1 MKVANTG
8 SPHALRKPRVF
19 YGYWRVVAT
28 FFFAF
33 IFSGCGFYAFS
44 LFVKRL
50 QADFG
55 WGRGEI
61 MATLT
66 IFFLVGGI
74 TAPLIGWL
82 VDRYGVRA
90 LMTIGAFVAGFGFT
104 LLTLVTELWQFYGG
118 YVIIGLG
125 MAATGMT
132 PSTAVVSNWFE
143 KRRGM
148 AIGVMSAGIGAGGLV
163 LAPLIGVYLI
173 PNFGWRVAYLA
184 LAVLAWMLIPLALF
198 VIKTKPADMG
208 LYPDGRQA
216 PEPMAEGKAS
226 AQTSRGLTPRMVLST
241 TTFWLIVV
249 SFITFGFSEV
259 AILQNHVP
267 YLEDVG
273 FPAALAAG
281 VHGIVGLW
289 STIGK
294 FGFGWLCDRI
304 LPKYVC
310 AIGLGLQLVATILL
324 MNINPA
330 APRALLW
337 LYAFIMGLGVGGWL
351 PTMAMLVSTNFGLV
365 AYGAIFGMIGFTQ
378 SFGSATGPLAAG
390 YLYDAFGTYHWVF
403 VIIIASYV
411 VSTSSI
417 LAVRRPK
424 SLQNGT

>member
-337 LYAFIMGLGVGGWL
+337 RGICMTL
-351 PTMAMLVSTNFGLV
+351 LVPIT
-365 AYGAIFGMIGFTQ
+365 
-378 SFGSATGPLAAG
+378 GSL
-390 YLYDAFGTYHWVF
+390 L
-403 VIIIASYV
+403 S
-411 VSTSSI
+411 
-417 LAVRRPK
+417 
-424 SLQNGT
+424 

>member
-1 MKVANTG
+1 M
-8 SPHALRKPRVF
+8 
-19 YGYWRVVAT
+19 VVAT

-61 MATLT
+61 MTTLT

-82 VDRYGVRA
+82 VDRYGARG

-118 YVIIGLG
+118 YVVIGLG

-208 LYPDGRQA
+208 LYPDGRPA
-216 PEPMAEGKAS
+216 PEPMVEGKAS
-226 AQTSRGLTPRMVLST
+226 VQTSRGLTPRMALAT
-241 TTFWLIVV
+241 MTFWLIVV

-259 AILQNHVP
+259 GILQNHVP

-310 AIGLGLQLVATILL
+310 AIGLVLQLAATILL

-351 PTMAMLVSTNFGLV
+351 PTMSMLVSTNFGLV

-403 VIIIASYV
+403 IIIIASYV